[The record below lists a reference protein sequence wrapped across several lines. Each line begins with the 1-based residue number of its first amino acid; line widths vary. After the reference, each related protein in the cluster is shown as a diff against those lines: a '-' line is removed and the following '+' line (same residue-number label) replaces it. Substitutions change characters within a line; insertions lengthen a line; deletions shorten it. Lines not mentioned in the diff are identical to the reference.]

1 MPKADRKRKN
11 NPIPQSKRELI
22 CKEDEQEY
30 ALITKILGGG
40 KMEGKCFDNVTRICN
55 IRGSLTRKVWIK
67 VNNIVLVSLRD
78 FETKDERKKEKAD
91 IIHLYNE
98 DEIRELKKLG
108 ELPENLSDTR
118 PDMKEEDLDNV
129 SFEDL

>member
-1 MPKADRKRKN
+1 MPKADKKKN
-11 NPIPQSKRELI
+11 DTNTQSKRELI
-22 CKEDEQEY
+22 CKEEQQEY

-40 KMEGKCFDNVTRICN
+40 KFEGKCFDNVTRICS
-55 IRGSLTRKVWIK
+55 IRGSMTRRIWIK

-78 FETKDERKKEKAD
+78 FETKNENKKEKCD

-98 DEIRELKKLG
+98 DEVRQLKKLG

-118 PDMKEEDLDNV
+118 PDIEEDLDNI